1 MILVGF
7 ALDKRGF
14 YSSYFLLT
22 FFQQLNAMCTAMYA
36 VVFFP
41 TFIKSNPSIKLN
53 LFMKSLNLFDTCL
66 ARLHGL
72 SFMSASKLFYH

>member
-7 ALDKRGF
+7 ALDKKGF
-14 YSSYFLLT
+14 PFSCFPLT
-22 FFQQLNAMCTAMYA
+22 FFQQLDAMCTAMYA

-53 LFMKSLNLFDTCL
+53 LFMKSLNLVDTCL
-66 ARLHGL
+66 VLLHGL
-72 SFMSASKLFYH
+72 PFMRVSELFYH